1 MKMIDN
7 SRLKTDI
14 AVLRDYLQQ
23 NQVQKLTWVEHLS
36 QLVDSLNKSS
46 ASSSKLVNTLRGK
59 YLLKKPQK
67 KKKDKKSLTK
77 KKKRKEKNPQ
87 QKKAFEILIC
97 KYILQYSINII
108 VFMCPL

>member
-1 MKMIDN
+1 MKMTDN

-23 NQVQKLTWVEHLS
+23 NQVQKLTWVECLS

-67 KKKDKKSLTK
+67 KKKDKKSLIK
-77 KKKRKEKNPQ
+77 KKKKKNKKNHLKKKKKKKKKEKKRKESST
-87 QKKAFEILIC
+87 KK
-97 KYILQYSINII
+97 SI
-108 VFMCPL
+108 

>member
-36 QLVDSLNKSS
+36 QLVNSLNKSS

-77 KKKRKEKNPQ
+77 KKKRKEKKRILN
-87 QKKAFEILIC
+87 KKKHL
-97 KYILQYSINII
+97 KY
-108 VFMCPL
+108 

>member
-23 NQVQKLTWVEHLS
+23 NQVQKLTWVERLS

-77 KKKRKEKNPQ
+77 KKKEKKRKEKKRILN
-87 QKKAFEILIC
+87 KKKHL
-97 KYILQYSINII
+97 KY
-108 VFMCPL
+108 

>member
-1 MKMIDN
+1 MTDN

-23 NQVQKLTWVEHLS
+23 NQVQKLTWVERLS

-77 KKKRKEKNPQ
+77 KKKEKKRKEKKRILN
-87 QKKAFEILIC
+87 KKKHL
-97 KYILQYSINII
+97 KY
-108 VFMCPL
+108 

>member
-1 MKMIDN
+1 MTDN

-23 NQVQKLTWVEHLS
+23 NQLQKLTWVEHLS
-36 QLVDSLNKSS
+36 RLVDSLNKSS

-77 KKKRKEKNPQ
+77 KKKKRKEKKRILN
-87 QKKAFEILIC
+87 KKKHL
-97 KYILQYSINII
+97 KY
-108 VFMCPL
+108 